1 MRRYLTSFKTASKE
15 EIDQFFYEVGDSMT
29 MKLSGSVIKRLEQ
42 HRRDG
47 YYIMLVSGAFE
58 PLLYSVTKELPFD
71 KIIGTSIPFN
81 QIMEKQ
87 FRIDPIQGTRKKEVV
102 QEQFSNMEIDWSDSY
117 AYGDSYSDLAV
128 LELVG
133 NPVAV
138 KPDSRLSEIAIHRK
152 WEIMS

>member
-1 MRRYLTSFKTASKE
+1 
-15 EIDQFFYEVGDSMT
+15 
-29 MKLSGSVIKRLEQ
+29 
-42 HRRDG
+42 
-47 YYIMLVSGAFE
+47 
-58 PLLYSVTKELPFD
+58 
-71 KIIGTSIPFN
+71 
-81 QIMEKQ
+81 
-87 FRIDPIQGTRKKEVV
+87 
-102 QEQFSNMEIDWSDSY
+102 MEIDWSDSY